1 MVGDF
6 DTIVVGGGVVGAAA
20 AYHLKRLDPDR
31 SILLIDRNKRLGEG
45 NTARSAALYRNV
57 FSSRTSQLLATSSIR
72 YYETLGDEIQLDP
85 IGYLWLFSKDQWEG
99 SKAASSALDMKRDRI
114 DVLGSDQVRSM
125 LNIRTEGAGPFPDIS
140 KGLHCHMCG
149 SLSGMALAQH
159 YGKEF
164 RSLGGEVKLG
174 SEVGYIQLTGEDARF
189 APWSDVKASSVV
201 SSSGEI
207 FPAKEIL
214 FACGAWSHQILSRI
228 GIFSGVLAKKRQ
240 LFGIKVDDP
249 SSILNGSDPSKVP
262 AMILPAGGAYIK
274 PMLDRRMML
283 VGLADE
289 LGQPFGMADPDPDP
303 EYFELAIRP
312 VLSHYFPDLKDYELK
327 LKWAGY
333 YAYHWPDKNPVVERV
348 SNIFWASGTSGSG
361 IMKADALGRIAAS
374 KLLGLKEADLFD
386 GSRIVVDDLSLRNR
400 NVEMERFVI

>member
-1 MVGDF
+1 
-6 DTIVVGGGVVGAAA
+6 
-20 AYHLKRLDPDR
+20 
-31 SILLIDRNKRLGEG
+31 
-45 NTARSAALYRNV
+45 
-57 FSSRTSQLLATSSIR
+57 
-72 YYETLGDEIQLDP
+72 
-85 IGYLWLFSKDQWEG
+85 
-99 SKAASSALDMKRDRI
+99 
-114 DVLGSDQVRSM
+114 
-125 LNIRTEGAGPFPDIS
+125 
-140 KGLHCHMCG
+140 MCG

-164 RSLGGEVKLG
+164 RSLGGEVKMG
-174 SEVGYIQLTGEDARF
+174 TEVGFVQLSGEEALF
-189 APWSDVKASSVV
+189 APWSDVKALSVV
-201 SSSGEI
+201 STSGEL
-207 FPAKEIL
+207 FSAKEVL

-249 SSILNGSDPSKVP
+249 SSILNGSDPAKVP
-262 AMILPAGGAYIK
+262 AMILPAGGTYIK

-303 EYFELAIRP
+303 DYFEMAIRP

-348 SNIFWASGTSGSG
+348 SNIYWASGTSGSG
-361 IMKADALGRIAAS
+361 IMKADALGRVAAS
-374 KLLGLKEADLFD
+374 KVLGLNEADLFD
-386 GSRIVVDDLSLRNR
+386 GSRIHVDDLSLRDR